1 MVDEKERPVRGEVG
15 HPFYRKD
22 LGRGLKFDKKGS
34 MISQGPPELGVTD
47 TNTPGLKGSDLPK
60 TPAGTPDPRGIYTKS
75 IAKGFN
81 KNEQMNLLMA
91 RKVRTT
97 RKDTEVILIAK
108 ILDSNPKD
116 EPEEQTEPASP
127 DVTTEPDA
135 AVPDETTQERTAP
148 QKYTED
154 ELKDFKVKKLVEI
167 LKALGCKRQPMTEKG
182 KIKKIVELQK

>member
-34 MISQGPPELGVTD
+34 MISQGPPELGMTD

-81 KNEQMNLLMA
+81 KNEQMNLLRA

-108 ILDSNPKD
+108 ILDSNPKGD
-116 EPEEQTEPASP
+116 PNPEDDKTKKADVELDPPLEPPKEVGPNPEEG
-127 DVTTEPDA
+127 
-135 AVPDETTQERTAP
+135 
-148 QKYTED
+148 YTKEQLD
-154 ELKDFKVKKLVEI
+154 DFKSKKLVEI
-167 LKALGCKRQPMTEKG
+167 LTNLGCKKIPMTEKG
-182 KIKKIVELQK
+182 RIKKILELQK